1 MRRLLRAGCILLLGL
16 VAATVGAGV
25 LFVVFPRGE
34 PPVIEGPKG
43 PYPVPE
49 APDGP
54 LAGLVVYISAGHG
67 WLLHRVR
74 HDGDPI
80 AWGRQRSKRYGM
92 VEDDWTAAFVADYL
106 APAIEAAGGTVIAL
120 RERDRNPI
128 AAISDDGEPSNYTEA
143 VSVRVEDPMAHNG
156 SYLRLEP
163 NGGSVWWLEAPEDG
177 HWYLYTRWVAS
188 EEHDDQAVYTITAG
202 GVSRQVVVDQRAHGG
217 HWWPLGDFCLFGG
230 DLVEVVL
237 NGSGNGTPAA
247 DAVRLGGGSYVF
259 APPFDWKVRNHPL
272 FEVAMPHQIDHLGAP
287 AALSTYECGN
297 PVSDMRL
304 RPHWASWASP
314 EGEEAVYLSI
324 HTNASPR
331 GRARGLTV
339 FAGIDKTPPTPAGP
353 ASVRLANALERSI
366 FDTVR
371 ARDPEYVTRGVRLG
385 NFSEVS
391 PVHNKLTG
399 ALLEM
404 GFHDDRVD
412 AARLQ
417 TPQFR
422 EDSAKGIVEGLIQ
435 WRAGEAAVDAEAGA
449 TPGDAG

>member
-1 MRRLLRAGCILLLGL
+1 MKRLLRAGCVLSL
-16 VAATVGAGV
+16 VLSLAAGGAVVAAGV
-25 LFVVFPRGE
+25 LFALLPRDVPLVVEE
-34 PPVIEGPKG
+34 PLG

-49 APDGP
+49 PPEGP
-54 LAGLVVYISAGHG
+54 LSGLVVYLSAGHG

-74 HDGDPI
+74 HDGEPI
-80 AWGRQRSKRYGM
+80 AWGRQRSVRYGM

-120 RERDRNPI
+120 RERDRNPV
-128 AAISDDGEPSNYTEA
+128 AAISDDGDPSHYAERI
-143 VSVRVEDPMAHNG
+143 VVRVEDPLAQGG

-163 NGGSVWWLEAPEDG
+163 DGGSVWWLEVPYDG

-188 EEHDDQAVYTITAG
+188 EAHDDRAVYTINAG

-217 HWWPLGDFCLFGG
+217 HWWPLADLCLFGG

-237 NGSGNGTPAA
+237 NGSGGGLPAA

-259 APPFDWKVRNHPL
+259 APPFDWKVRNRPL
-272 FEVAMPHQIDHLGAP
+272 FDVAMPHQIEHLGAP
-287 AALSTYECGN
+287 EALSTYECGN

-314 EGEEAVYLSI
+314 DGEEAVYLSI

-366 FDTVR
+366 FETVR
-371 ARDPEYVTRGVRLG
+371 SRDPGYVTRGVRLG
-385 NFSEVS
+385 NFSEIS
-391 PVHNKLTG
+391 PVHNDLTG
-399 ALLEM
+399 ALLEL
-404 GFHDDRVD
+404 GFHDDRGD

-422 EDSAKGIVEGLIQ
+422 EDAAKGTVEGLIQ
-435 WRAGEAAVDAEAGA
+435 WRRGA
-449 TPGDAG
+449 DEGR